1 MCLIYVSYCL
11 LLVLLRI
18 LLQRLESTNKE
29 KERFKQELNDYKKK
43 YEDQNSEFE
52 KLLCIKEEFIQL
64 TQEHNDQI
72 DINEE
77 LCNQNIEL
85 EAENQNL
92 CEIIKAKSV
101 AILYLTGRLKRLN
114 RKQFNRQIVWV
125 RK

>member
-1 MCLIYVSYCL
+1 MCLIYVGYCL

-85 EAENQNL
+85 EAENQ
-92 CEIIKAKSV
+92 
-101 AILYLTGRLKRLN
+101 YFLN
-114 RKQFNRQIVWV
+114 NK
-125 RK
+125 